1 MRAGL
6 LVLVAGAL
14 GDFMYHA
21 SPDTFAPLFGVDG
34 FRAHLVTFVGMFV
47 MLVGV
52 FRQGLGQPRS
62 LAARGGAPS
71 HAHR

>member
-1 MRAGL
+1 VRAGL
-6 LVLVAGAL
+6 VVLVAGAL
-14 GDFMYHA
+14 GDFLYHA
-21 SPDTFAPLFGVDG
+21 LPDTFAPLFGADG
-34 FRAHLVTFVGMFV
+34 FRAHLVTFVGMLI

-52 FRQGLGQPRS
+52 FRQGLTQPRS